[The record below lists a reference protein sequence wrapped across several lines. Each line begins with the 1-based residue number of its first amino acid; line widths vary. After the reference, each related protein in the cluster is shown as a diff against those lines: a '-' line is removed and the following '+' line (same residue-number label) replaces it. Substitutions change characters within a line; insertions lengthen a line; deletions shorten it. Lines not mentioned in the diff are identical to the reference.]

1 MQHRPPQRSP
11 PSPPQFTP
19 PSRGPTPKRR
29 LRLTW
34 IVAVGVILFAMYLA
48 AGLTPSFT
56 WAGILEAAN
65 ILNTE
70 RFTMLAT
77 IGVIGAVI
85 CLVWRVLRS
94 KDNDA

>member
-11 PSPPQFTP
+11 PSPPPFTP
-19 PSRGPTPKRR
+19 PSQGPTPKRR

-34 IVAVGVILFAMYLA
+34 IFMVGVILFAMYLA

-70 RFTMLAT
+70 RFTTLAT
-77 IGVIGAVI
+77 LGVIGVVI
-85 CLVWRVLRS
+85 CLVMRIVRRG
-94 KDNDA
+94 KDDS